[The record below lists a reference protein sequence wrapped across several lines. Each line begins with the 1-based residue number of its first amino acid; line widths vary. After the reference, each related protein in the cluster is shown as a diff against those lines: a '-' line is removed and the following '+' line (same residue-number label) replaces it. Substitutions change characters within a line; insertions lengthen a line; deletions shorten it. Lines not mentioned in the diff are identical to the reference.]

1 MEGTHRK
8 IGESSS
14 NRLLQ
19 AAYSVDET
27 VGRVGEIF
35 SVACL
40 VVLLVIIFSQ
50 VFCRFLLG
58 FSITGSEEIG
68 RYLLIWLTFTGFGVL
83 ARGKR
88 LLSVSIIVDR
98 LPRRPRS
105 VVKALA
111 NAGSL
116 FFLVVVC
123 YYGFVLAGLT
133 MRNVTVVTR
142 IPMGY
147 VYLCIPCGAAL
158 YILHLVIDIL
168 RDTERESGRK

>member
-1 MEGTHRK
+1 MEGNHQK
-8 IGESSS
+8 IEEGFSS
-14 NRLLQ
+14 RFRRV
-19 AAYSVDET
+19 AYSVDE
-27 VGRVGEIF
+27 VAGRVGEVF

-40 VVLLVIIFSQ
+40 VVLLVTIFSQ

-88 LLSVSIIVDR
+88 LLSVSIVVDR
-98 LPRRPRS
+98 LPRRLQN
-105 VVKALA
+105 VVKAFA

-147 VYLCIPCGAAL
+147 VYLCIPFGAAL
-158 YILHLVIDIL
+158 YILHLIIDVL
-168 RDTERESGRK
+168 RDTEREWGSK